1 MTYSMV
7 WFRLT
12 TEVATAVTGV
22 YLPMAAS
29 GIAARRS

>member
-12 TEVATAVTGV
+12 TEVATAVTRV
-22 YLPMAAS
+22 YLPIGAS
-29 GIAARRS
+29 RIAARRN

>member
-7 WFRLT
+7 WFRLI
-12 TEVATAVTGV
+12 TEVATAETGV
-22 YLPMAAS
+22 YLPMGAS